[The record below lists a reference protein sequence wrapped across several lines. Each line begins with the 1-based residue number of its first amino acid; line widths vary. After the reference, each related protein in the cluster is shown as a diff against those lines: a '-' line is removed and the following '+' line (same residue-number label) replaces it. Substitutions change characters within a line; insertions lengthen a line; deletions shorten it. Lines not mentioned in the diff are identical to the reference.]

1 MSVIEPQIGGRR
13 ARLCQLHA
21 LAPFTANLLF
31 LALAGAPS
39 ARANVYATNI
49 KLYDSAATPPPL
61 ASVSPANP
69 ALLLPGRSLKMDY
82 LLNDDATVGVVVE
95 IFYGTNV
102 LRTISLPPGNPG
114 TVRGA
119 NSILWDGTDD
129 QGSNAA
135 LGTYS
140 VRITAAASGY
150 GGWTQ
155 FSDDFNAGNY
165 VFEPRGL
172 AVNQNTN
179 SPYYGRVFVGNAFEG
194 TDPGRNPGD
203 KVGLQKLNADG
214 SSAEEGIFSDG
225 GWPWAG
231 NTLSPWK
238 MEVSEDDYL
247 YVADRASNGLVLRFN
262 QTISP
267 ASRLM
272 VLRNDNRPG
281 GGSAKLNGPF
291 ITGAGTNSQIWMA
304 DVNPTNRVGIRRWNV
319 AAGGAL
325 ATNDWG
331 LTVVQADGGSDLDAC
346 PYDVAVDK
354 DGRIYVVQNALD
366 AGLPEPNSKIL
377 RFPANPSGATP
388 LTNADWKLSGAGA
401 FPGAFGIA
409 VDSTGTYVAVAQRGV
424 SANNHTGAALTV
436 LATTN
441 GGTVTTLA
449 AGSSYDH
456 VDVAWDNVGN
466 LYGLDNFSSRWRAY
480 SPPGANA
487 ATTIALQSVR
497 VGNTVAPPTLS
508 APAWSGGQFQ
518 FTLIGQANASYIIET
533 STNLQNW
540 VAVLT
545 NSSIEATRPITL
557 AAPDSESCY
566 RALVGP

>member
-1 MSVIEPQIGGRR
+1 MSVFEPRLDGRR
-13 ARLCQLHA
+13 ARRCQLHA
-21 LAPFTANLLF
+21 RPLFAAILLL
-31 LALAGAPS
+31 LALAGVPS

-49 KLYDSAATPPPL
+49 KLYDSAAAPPPL
-61 ASVSPANP
+61 ASISPANP
-69 ALLLPGRSLKMDY
+69 ARLPPGGSLKMDY
-82 LLNDDATVGVVVE
+82 VLNEDATAGVVVE

-102 LRTISLPPGNPG
+102 LRTLNLPPGNPG
-114 TVRGA
+114 TLRGA
-119 NSILWDGTDD
+119 NSLLWDGTDD
-129 QGSNAA
+129 LGSNVVW
-135 LGTYS
+135 GTYS

-155 FSDDFNAGNY
+155 ISDDFNAGNH
-165 VFEPRGL
+165 VFEPRGI

-179 SPYYGRVFVGNAFEG
+179 SPYYGRVFVGNALEG

-203 KVGLQKLNADG
+203 KIGLQKLNADG
-214 SSAEEGIFSDG
+214 SSSEEGIFSDG

-231 NTLSPWK
+231 NSLSPWK
-238 MEVSEDDYL
+238 LEVSEDDYV

-262 QTISP
+262 QTISA
-267 ASRLM
+267 ASRLL
-272 VLRNDNRPG
+272 VLRNDNRPSG
-281 GGSAKLNGPF
+281 GEAKLSGPF
-291 ITGAGTNSQIWMA
+291 ITGAGTNSQLWMA
-304 DVNPTNRVGIRRWNV
+304 DANPTNSVGIRRWDV

-325 ATNDWG
+325 ATNDLG
-331 LTVVQADGGSDLDAC
+331 LTVVQAGSGSDLDTC

-354 DGRIYVVQNALD
+354 DGRIYVVQNTIEAGAL
-366 AGLPEPNSKIL
+366 PPNNKVL
-377 RFPANPSGATP
+377 RFPANSSGLTP
-388 LTNADWKLSGAGA
+388 LTNADWKLSGAGT

-409 VDSTGTYVAVAQRGV
+409 VDPTATYVAVAQRGV
-424 SANNHTGAALTV
+424 SANNYAGAALTV
-436 LATTN
+436 LTATN
-441 GGTVTTLA
+441 GSTVTTLA

-466 LYGLDNFSSRWRAY
+466 LYDLDNFSSRWRAY

-487 ATTIALQSVR
+487 ATTVALQSVR
-497 VGNTVAPPTLS
+497 VGSTVAPPTLS

-545 NSSIEATRPITL
+545 NSSIEATRQITL